1 MMLTDNIQA
10 PYFVKIFPVQNE
22 GNELSAYLDTQK
34 KYFVFKRIFDILLSL
49 LVILLILSWLIPV
62 IALLIKADSGCSPFF
77 VQKRVGKGGKIFLC
91 YKFRTMIIN
100 GLADEKPAEPEDPR
114 ITRVGKFLRRSNI
127 DELPQFFNV
136 LTGRMSV
143 IGPRPHMPADC
154 RNFSLFIKEYKLR
167 DLVKPGITGMAQ
179 VKGFH
184 GPATDHESIMK
195 RYKYDIF
202 YIRHA
207 GGKTDLKILM
217 ETIAQFIRRF
227 NFSNPSW
234 DVRPM

>member
-1 MMLTDNIQA
+1 MMLTENIQA
-10 PYFVKIFPVQNE
+10 PYFVKIFPVQNQ
-22 GNELSAYLDTQK
+22 GTELSTYLNTQK
-34 KYFVFKRIFDILLSL
+34 KYFIFKRIFDILFSL

-62 IALLIKADSGCSPFF
+62 IALLIIADSGCSPFF
-77 VQKRVGKGGKIFLC
+77 IQKRVGKGGRIFLC

-100 GLADEKPAEPEDPR
+100 GLADEKQAGPDDPR
-114 ITRVGKFLRRSNI
+114 ITRIGKFLRHSNI

-136 LTGRMSV
+136 LTGTMSV

-184 GPATDHESIMK
+184 GPATDHESMMK
-195 RYKYDIF
+195 RYEYDIF

-207 GGKTDLKILM
+207 CGKTDLKILT
-217 ETIAQFIRRF
+217 ETITQFIRHF
-227 NFSNPSW
+227 NFSNPFW

>member
-1 MMLTDNIQA
+1 MLTENIQA
-10 PYFVKIFPVQNE
+10 PYFVKIFQAQNE
-22 GNELSAYLDTQK
+22 GVELSAYIDTQK
-34 KYFVFKRIFDILLSL
+34 KYFVLKRIVDILFSL
-49 LVILLILSWLIPV
+49 LVILLILSWLIPL

-77 VQKRVGKGGKIFLC
+77 VQRRVGKGGKLFLC

-100 GLADEKPAEPEDPR
+100 GLADEKQAEPDDPR
-114 ITRVGKFLRRSNI
+114 ITRIGKFLRHSNI

-167 DLVKPGITGMAQ
+167 NLVKPGITGMAQ

-184 GPATDHESIMK
+184 GPAADHESILK
-195 RYKYDIF
+195 RYEYDLF

-207 GGKTDLKILM
+207 CGKTDLKILM
-217 ETIAQFIRRF
+217 ETVAQFIRRF
-227 NFSNPSW
+227 NFSSPFW